1 MTSRRRPKYRFTL
14 VNHVTTNPFF
24 VPTKYGADDACALL
38 KCSYQ
43 WTGSKTADV
52 GEMVNAMNTAISG
65 KVDGIAVPLV
75 DTKAFNGPTKKALD
89 AGIPVLSYNADAPN
103 ERLAYIG
110 QDLFQSGVEM
120 GKRIV
125 DLVPSGKVGLF
136 IATPGSLNIQ
146 PRIDG
151 AIKAIKDSGKPIE
164 YKTVATGAELNEEL
178 SRIDAWAIGN
188 KDAKGMFAVD
198 AGLDPE
204 RRPGRAEVQAAR
216 QGRQGGRLRHA
227 GEDARAAQGRPAGL
241 HDRPAG
247 VPAGLLPDRP
257 AVPDEDLRRTS
268 RARPR

>member
-1 MTSRRRPKYRFTL
+1 MADHDALIERSGLTRRTALAGGSAALLTAALAACGKSSEDSSGGSGAGDFPETPKYRFTL

-125 DLVPSGKVGLF
+125 DLVPVGQGR
-136 IATPGSLNIQ
+136 PVH
-146 PRIDG
+146 RH
-151 AIKAIKDSGKPIE
+151 
-164 YKTVATGAELNEEL
+164 
-178 SRIDAWAIGN
+178 
-188 KDAKGMFAVD
+188 
-198 AGLDPE
+198 AGLAEHPAAH
-204 RRPGRAEVQAAR
+204 RRRDQGDQGLGQADRVQDRRHRRRAQRGALAHRRVGHRQ
-216 QGRQGGRLRHA
+216 QGRQGH
-227 GEDARAAQGRPAGL
+227 
-241 HDRPAG
+241 
-247 VPAGLLPDRP
+247 V
-257 AVPDEDLRRTS
+257 RRRR
-268 RARPR
+268 RARPRASARSCRSTSCATRA